1 MNDDPEI
8 HAMALINEA
17 LKNLDDEQTKR
28 VVAWAKAK
36 FRLEI
41 PQAAVA
47 EPTSE
52 VRPASRVPSGP
63 VMVHQDTKEIP
74 GIATLNSE
82 GGLHLHVRDFKAK
95 SANDAA
101 LRILHVAAWAW
112 YTLTGERGVSSRLI
126 IKPALEDHRVY
137 NGNTRKAIKAHR
149 GIRREGDL
157 IFLDAHALRE
167 AEEFVA
173 QILDDAVKGVWSP
186 AQSTRRTRKNDR
198 QSSPWPRPKEVGDEN
213 SELVE

>member
-17 LKNLDDEQTKR
+17 LKDLDDEQTKR

-47 EPTSE
+47 TPTPE
-52 VRPASRVPSGP
+52 VQAASRVLSGP
-63 VMVHQDTKEIP
+63 VMVDRETKEIP
-74 GIATLNSE
+74 GIATINGE
-82 GGLHLHVRDFKAK
+82 GGLHLLVRDFKAK

-101 LRILHVAAWAW
+101 LRIVHVAAWAW
-112 YTLTGERGVSSRLI
+112 YTLTGERGVSSRQI
-126 IKPALEDHRVY
+126 VKPALEDHRVY

-149 GIRREGDL
+149 GIRRDGDL
-157 IFLDAHALRE
+157 IILDAHAMRD

-173 QILDDAVKGVWSP
+173 QILDDAVKGAWSP
-186 AQSTRRTRKNDR
+186 SQSARRTKKNDR
-198 QSSPWPRPKEVGDEN
+198 QSSPWPRPKEVEDDN